1 MWLNL
6 LSKAARL
13 RNIDGLKTSELPT
26 NKGYEKLENDGRSLD
41 ILRLQ
46 HLSKGWLLKT
56 GLKPSKLL
64 TDQSY
69 EMLILN
75 DDGRLEFI
83 ASQTSSG
90 NHVKVNKEQGIS
102 APAIL

>member
-1 MWLNL
+1 M
-6 LSKAARL
+6 A
-13 RNIDGLKTSELPT
+13 P
-26 NKGYEKLENDGRSLD
+26 
-41 ILRLQ
+41 
-46 HLSKGWLLKT
+46 
-56 GLKPSKLL
+56 KPFELL
-64 TDQSY
+64 TDESY

-102 APAIL
+102 APAILWNNERDG